1 MPFSTPVFKEE
12 TIDFIKSKFR
22 PTDTVLDIGA
32 GSGTY
37 SDRLKDYFHRMDAV
51 EIFTPY
57 IEEYHLKDKYTNVFN
72 EDILTFD
79 FDYYDLIILGDVL
92 EHISEE
98 DGVAL
103 IARLYP
109 KCREMIIAVPKG
121 PQGIFYDNQ
130 AEIHLQ
136 ENLTFESFMRTYTG
150 FRPFALRDDFGVYIK
165 DVPENRKYLITYDI
179 LWGGE
184 RINAASDRDTG
195 EGYLMRPQ
203 PPEGPL
209 ANTTIVTG
217 FWNIGRVGR
226 DIDHYILHLKNL
238 LNIDAKLFLYLPLE
252 LEHYVWENP
261 KRTKKNTYVR
271 VWELSDVKDLMAPFW
286 DKIQSIRTS
295 EAWQNLTGEG
305 GWLKGSPQAVNEW
318 YNPIVMAK
326 MPMLHNAVCWNP
338 FDTENFVWIDS
349 GITHTVYDKMLI
361 ENKAL
366 EKMVPHLSP
375 FLFLSY
381 PYETTQEIHGFPK
394 DKIDSYATTPVHY
407 VCRGGLFGGTKAAIR
422 EANTMYYSLL
432 MDTLS
437 AGYMG
442 TEESIFTIM
451 SYRRPEIF
459 RRYELDENGLII
471 KYIQALLDDTAELV
485 PVAETAKKFGNVYM
499 NTEPKKTDLYIL
511 TFNFPE
517 QLTEIFKSL
526 EKADW
531 LSKANEV
538 IVIDNSN
545 NPDSIVANRIIAM
558 KHGATYHPSGKNGG
572 ICGGRMIAAQMFDA
586 SDADYYVFFEDD
598 MLFYFPEDNT
608 PFCRNGFRTIIPG
621 LFEKLEK
628 IMQKEDFDFLKLS
641 FTEVYMDNNI
651 QVSWYNVPQ
660 VVRSA
665 MWPDYDK
672 LPVHGL
678 DPNCP
683 RTSFQTIDNVDGLC
697 YITGD
702 IYYANWPTIMNKAG
716 NYKVFL
722 ETTWAHPYEQTW
734 MSYVFQEMLK
744 DKIHGAV
751 LLASPIHHHRTSHY
765 EREDRREN

>member
-1 MPFSTPVFKEE
+1 MPFSTSIFKEE

-22 PTDTVLDIGA
+22 PSDTVLDVGA
-32 GSGTY
+32 GAGTY
-37 SDRLKDYFHRMDAV
+37 ADRLKPYFTNMDAV

-72 EDILTFD
+72 QDILTFD
-79 FDYYDLIILGDVL
+79 FEYYDLIILGDVL

-109 KCREMIIAVPKG
+109 KCREMIIAVPVG
-121 PQGIFYDNQ
+121 PQGIYFDNP
-130 AEIHLQ
+130 AEIHQ
-136 ENLTFESFMRTYTG
+136 QINLTFEKFMKTYTG
-150 FRPFALRDDFGVYIK
+150 FRPFALRNDFGVYIK
-165 DVPENRKYLITYDI
+165 DIPENKKYFITYDE
-179 LWGGE
+179 LWDGE
-184 RINAASDRDTG
+184 KKNAV
-195 EGYLMRPQ
+195 
-203 PPEGPL
+203 PETPL
-209 ANTTIVTG
+209 SKTTFVTG
-217 FWNIGRVGR
+217 FWDIGRVGR
-226 DIDHYILHLKNL
+226 NIDHYILHLKNL
-238 LNIDAKLFLYLPLE
+238 LNLDAKLFLYLPKA

-261 KRTKKNTYVR
+261 KRNHKNTYVR

-286 DKIQSIRTS
+286 DKIQDIRTS
-295 EAWQNLTGEG
+295 DAWQNLTGEH

-326 MPMLHNAVCWNP
+326 MPLLHNAVCWNP
-338 FDTENFVWIDS
+338 FNSDNFVWIDS

-361 ENKAL
+361 ENNAL
-366 EKMVPHLSP
+366 EKVLPHLSP

-394 DKIDSYATTPVHY
+394 DKMDAYATAPVHY
-407 VCRGGLFGGTKAAIR
+407 VCRGGLFGGTKAAVR

-432 MDTLS
+432 MDTLN
-437 AGYMG
+437 AGCMG

-471 KYIQALLDDTAELV
+471 KYIQALLDNTAELV
-485 PVAETAKKFGNVYM
+485 PIPQSSEKFGNVYM

-526 EKADW
+526 EKAGW
-531 LSKANEV
+531 LEKANKV
-538 IVIDNSN
+538 TVIDNSN
-545 NPDSIVANRIIAM
+545 SPESIVANGILCVQY
-558 KHGATYHPSGKNGG
+558 GAIHHPTGTNGG
-572 ICGGRMIAAQMFDA
+572 ICGGRMIAAQLFDA
-586 SDADYYVFFEDD
+586 SDADYYMFFEDD
-598 MLFYFPEDNT
+598 MLFYTEEDNT

-628 IMQKEDFDFLKLS
+628 IMQKEGFDYLKLS
-641 FTEVYMDNNI
+641 FTEVYMDNHI

-660 VVRSA
+660 AVRTE
-665 MWPDYDK
+665 MWPEYDK

-683 RTSFQTIDNVDGLC
+683 RTLFKGIDNVDGLC

-702 IYYANWPTIMNKAG
+702 IYYANWPMIMSKEG

-744 DKIHGAV
+744 DKIRGAI

-765 EREDRREN
+765 QREDRREN